1 MLILASSEFTR
12 EVMRKAAKSAKVKK
26 FAEKAADALRA
37 EIEPHRRTG
46 QLGRSVEIQE
56 HTNSDGITVPF
67 IALTHPA
74 AYWIEHGHWAG
85 DGPETVWV
93 EGIHVVSN
101 TAKKLRRS

>member
-1 MLILASSEFTR
+1 MLILDKRQFSRMLKE
-12 EVMRKAAKSAKVKK
+12 KAAKTAKVQR

-46 QLGRSVEIQE
+46 QLGRSVEIQQ
-56 HTNSDGITVPF
+56 HTNSDGIKVPF
-67 IALTHPA
+67 VALTHPA
-74 AYWIEHGHWAG
+74 AYWIENGHWAG